1 MYVNFVIKQNTILIT
16 KPNITLPIILIK
28 NFAIPNPII
37 SPIVFPSL
45 ISVSKPAKTLNN
57 TIDIPS
63 LILDSPNAI

>member
-1 MYVNFVIKQNTILIT
+1 MTLPTILI
-16 KPNITLPIILIK
+16 I
-28 NFAIPNPII
+28 NFAIPKPII

-45 ISVSKPAKTLNN
+45 IKVSNPAKTLKS